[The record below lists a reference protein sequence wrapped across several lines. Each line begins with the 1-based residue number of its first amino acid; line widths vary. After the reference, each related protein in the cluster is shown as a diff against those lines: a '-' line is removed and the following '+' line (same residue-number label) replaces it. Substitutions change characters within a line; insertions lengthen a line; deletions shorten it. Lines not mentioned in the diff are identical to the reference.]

1 MKTTTFQAGELIGA
15 KAVLPGCTNSCL
27 ILPRVL
33 HDPQS
38 VSLTGFPKVPAQI
51 AVHIQPVSLYLGRL
65 YNLNVGRSGITRPIT
80 QLTVQVGTLEQ
91 PEHLIQTTL
100 LG

>member
-1 MKTTTFQAGELIGA
+1 MIDANVV
-15 KAVLPGCTNSCL
+15 KAVLPGCSNCRLT
-27 ILPRVL
+27 LPWAL

-38 VSLTGFPKVPAQI
+38 VSLTGLPKAPAQI

-91 PEHLIQTTL
+91 PEHLIQITL